1 MIIKECMIVALTRGW
16 TRKTADELGSEMS
29 ERGFTIKPAEIKSYG
44 NATCIARL
52 EDGTEKIVFYYYNDE
67 LFFSASQFIGKTV
80 EEANEI
86 RRKADIAYL
95 RS

>member
-1 MIIKECMIVALTRGW
+1 MIIKECMLISRTRGW
-16 TRKTADELGSEMS
+16 TRKTADELKSEMS

-52 EDGTEKIVFYYYNDE
+52 EDGSEIVVFYYYNDE
-67 LFFSASQFIGKTV
+67 LYFNENQFIGKTV

-86 RRKADIAYL
+86 RRRADIAYL